1 MMSLN
6 IQKTQNA
13 ISDDLF
19 QRLHP
24 FTLVDRYQAFQFFSY
39 DWNSIA
45 ADLEILQTEGF
56 EAVKQVDP
64 YMVVKNNQEVQ
75 DGWMGHILPFDLVQE
90 SLLQDDVLQIRDVE
104 KRLEELSSQFNDIIE
119 TLSPEEKDK
128 PILSD
133 DNSRFVATEV
143 KKELKRILSRVSTP
157 EIELLMTFP
166 SAKKEKLQFI
176 ADHPEIA
183 WDAVQPDKSGSYG
196 KTQVNALIRHYQES
210 YRFDDDSLEAKVKR
224 VAAMLEEEKQLS
236 SDVAEM
242 RKELIDK
249 TIETIQTLDNDIAI
263 ELLRQK
269 WIQPLINSLQR
280 MPDEVIAQLTERVL
294 RLASKYATT
303 YQDIALRINK
313 AESRLYDLIGQLQG
327 SDADNIGL
335 TEFQKSLNVK

>member
-1 MMSLN
+1 
-6 IQKTQNA
+6 
-13 ISDDLF
+13 
-19 QRLHP
+19 
-24 FTLVDRYQAFQFFSY
+24 
-39 DWNSIA
+39 
-45 ADLEILQTEGF
+45 
-56 EAVKQVDP
+56 
-64 YMVVKNNQEVQ
+64 
-75 DGWMGHILPFDLVQE
+75 
-90 SLLQDDVLQIRDVE
+90 
-104 KRLEELSSQFNDIIE
+104 
-119 TLSPEEKDK
+119 
-128 PILSD
+128 
-133 DNSRFVATEV
+133 
-143 KKELKRILSRVSTP
+143 
-157 EIELLMTFP
+157 MTFP
-166 SAKKEKLQFI
+166 SAKKEKAQFI

-236 SDVAEM
+236 CDVAEM
-242 RKELIDK
+242 RKVLIDK
-249 TIETIQTLDNDIAI
+249 TIETIQTLDNDVAI

-280 MPDEVIAQLTERVL
+280 MPDEVIAQLTERVQ

-335 TEFQKSLNVK
+335 AVFQKTLNVK